1 MSAETV
7 VRANSNLNFRA
18 AGNKGAKVLCVVTK
32 GTLIEQV
39 GARNLNGFAKG
50 IVYSYRKNDEMQ
62 TVADSLD
69 PSQPGATVEVKL
81 GIGAKFIPDKPVD
94 EFERVY
100 GHVEGWFYAPYTTT
114 LVSDEAI
121 K

>member
-1 MSAETV
+1 MHT
-7 VRANSNLNFRA
+7 
-18 AGNKGAKVLCVVTK
+18 
-32 GTLIEQV
+32 
-39 GARNLNGFAKG
+39 
-50 IVYSYRKNDEMQ
+50 YRTGDEMF
-62 TVADSLD
+62 TVADSL
-69 PSQPGATVEVKL
+69 SRGLFVEVKL

-94 EFERVY
+94 EFGRVY